1 MKSQFLDSKRVIR
14 ELRNPCSK
22 YWKGRLC
29 SKSFNAGS
37 HFMWFLV
44 NFQKNHF
51 NNRSFDNFTSRNAS
65 WNASE
70 WTFWNPN
77 EAVYG
82 QEEAIKSVSHMELTL
97 KDPLRLHS
105 SWPPRKAKY
114 WKWGA
119 QPTAWMSSLAMTHR
133 LLHGVAINYRNL
145 LTQVSNKW
153 CTTSSTWYK
162 VLF

>member
-22 YWKGRLC
+22 YWKGRPC

-37 HFMWFLV
+37 HFKWFLV
-44 NFQKNHF
+44 NFQKNSFQQQIMWQFYVTNEMHL
-51 NNRSFDNFTSRNAS
+51 NRRF
-65 WNASE
+65 E
-70 WTFWNPN
+70 IPMGL
-77 EAVYG
+77 AVYG

-97 KDPLRLHS
+97 KDTLRLHS

-119 QPTAWMSSLAMTHR
+119 QPAAASFAMTHR